1 LEAERMDRVILHDI
15 VVHGRHG
22 VHEHERKTAQPF
34 RVDLELQLD
43 LSRAAA
49 SDDLRDTINYAEVHR
64 RIVDIVQ
71 THSYALLEHLASV
84 ILDAVASDERIV
96 VADISIAKPGL
107 LDGATPSV
115 RLVRQREPWP

>member
-1 LEAERMDRVILHDI
+1 MDRIVLHDI
-15 VVHGRHG
+15 VVQGRHG
-22 VHEHERKTAQPF
+22 VQARERETPQPF
-34 RVDLELQLD
+34 RVDLVLQLD

-64 RIVDIVQ
+64 RIVEIVQ
-71 THSYALLEHLASV
+71 THSYALLERLANV

-115 RLVRQREPWP
+115 RLIRQREPWP